1 MITDLAQLSV
11 RPAATLRSAME
22 HVNLCGLGIV
32 LLLDDDDR
40 FIATVTDGDIR
51 RAILRGSGL
60 DSSVTHALQNSDGK
74 MRSSISADATVTRS
88 EQLAIMRK
96 AEIRH
101 LPLLDKE
108 GRLAGLALSDESENT
123 AELPVQAVIMAGG
136 FGTRLRPLTDSTPKP
151 MLPIAG
157 RPLMERTI
165 EGLQQA
171 GVHRINV
178 TTHYMP
184 EKITDHFGSGSEF
197 GVELNYVSEDEPL
210 GTAGAIGL
218 LGEIN
223 DPLLVINGDILTT
236 ADYRSLIRF
245 HQDRSAM
252 MTVGVR
258 HYDLQVPYGV
268 VESENGRVYGL
279 REKPTY
285 DFFVNAGVY
294 LLDPSVQQ
302 YIPGSGRYD
311 MTDLIE
317 LLLKKGET
325 VASFPI
331 IEYWI
336 DIGQHD
342 DFDRAQREVSQL
354 RNAA

>member
-1 MITDLAQLSV
+1 MTLDLKQLSV
-11 RPAATLRSAME
+11 RPEATLRSAME

-32 LLLDDDDR
+32 LLLDHDGR
-40 FIATVTDGDIR
+40 FQTTVTDGDIR

-60 DSSVTHALQNSDGK
+60 DSPITHALRNSDGAL
-74 MRSSISADATVTRS
+74 RCSISADAATTRS
-88 EQLAIMRK
+88 EQLAIMRE

-101 LPLLDKE
+101 LPLLDDE
-108 GRLAGLALSDESENT
+108 GKLVSLALSDESENT
-123 AELPVQAVIMAGG
+123 GGLQVQAVIMAGG

-178 TTHYMP
+178 TTHYLP
-184 EKITDHFGSGSEF
+184 EKITDHFGCGSEF
-197 GVELNYVSEDEPL
+197 GVELNYVAEDEPL

-268 VESENGRVYGL
+268 IEAKNGRVSGL
-279 REKPTY
+279 REKPKLE
-285 DFFVNAGVY
+285 FFVNAGVY
-294 LLDPSVQQ
+294 LLDPAVQQ
-302 YIPGSGRYD
+302 YIPNSGRFD

-317 LLLKKGET
+317 LLLKKGEL

-331 IEYWI
+331 LEYWI

-354 RNAA
+354 RKAA